1 MRFPNPNQPILFD
14 RTINE
19 LECCLLFCVVVAE
32 KKASIQIR
40 LLHSFLNGSTNP
52 FEYIRELDENGKL
65 AFQLK
70 ESRLGQYTR
79 LAACFREL
87 ANSDLDLF
95 TCTVND
101 LESIHG
107 IGPKTARFFLTCNR
121 KNARYAVLDTYI
133 LRFMRDVLDITAPS
147 TTPHGNEYLRLEKI
161 YLSLVDHL
169 NVNLAEFDLAIWNSY
184 SKGES
189 KHFEEFIKKA
199 CVDGMFIKNNQS
211 GILKFRFVQRSFASI
226 TPPTSGGA
234 CYEGVLRTPE
244 Q

>member
-1 MRFPNPNQPILFD
+1 MRKTDPNFPIIFD
-14 RTINE
+14 RTEQEMAEN
-19 LECCLLFCVVVAE
+19 LLFCVVVAG

-65 AFQLK
+65 AYQLK

-121 KNARYAVLDTYI
+121 KDARYAVLDTYI

-169 NVNLAEFDLAIWNSY
+169 NVNPAEFDLAIWNSY

-189 KHFEEFIKKA
+189 KHFEEFIKKSG
-199 CVDGMFIKNNQS
+199 VDGMFIKNNQS
-211 GILKFRFVQRSFASI
+211 GILKFRFVQRSFA
-226 TPPTSGGA
+226 
-234 CYEGVLRTPE
+234 
-244 Q
+244 

>member
-1 MRFPNPNQPILFD
+1 MRKTDPNFPIIFD
-14 RTINE
+14 RTTQE
-19 LECCLLFCVVVAE
+19 LAENLLFCVVVAG

-40 LLHSFLNGSTNP
+40 LLHAFLNGSTNP
-52 FEYIRELDENGKL
+52 FEYINELDENGKL
-65 AFQLK
+65 AYQLK

-121 KNARYAVLDTYI
+121 KDARYAVLDTYI

-161 YLSLVDHL
+161 YLSLVNHL
-169 NVNLAEFDLAIWNSY
+169 NVNPAEFDLAIWNSY
-184 SKGES
+184 SKGDS
-189 KHFEEFIKKA
+189 KYFEDFIKRTSI
-199 CVDGMFIKNNQS
+199 DSMFVKNNQS
-211 GILKFRFVQRSFASI
+211 GILKFRFVRRSFA
-226 TPPTSGGA
+226 
-234 CYEGVLRTPE
+234 
-244 Q
+244 